1 MILAV
6 ILLQIVAFPSV
17 TAQPLFISI
26 TTDGNV
32 EGTSAIQRNGNIY
45 TFTSNLEEASIVIE
59 ASNIVLDG
67 AGFTLQGEIYK
78 INGDNVEIKNL
89 KINSPA
95 TAIEIYGSS
104 CKITNNEIQA
114 EYGGISIRNTNNHII
129 SGNKIDAKV
138 QAGIAF
144 GTSSYNTVTE
154 NTISTSI
161 MVGGVDLV
169 SSDYNTFS
177 RNTIHF
183 ISLYKSSY
191 NILDENNLPQ
201 GILIRNKS
209 NYNNIT
215 GNNIIDF
222 NELTETNFMS
232 SGSITLN
239 GCEGNTIS
247 SNTISNSGG
256 IFLDTSSKNVLKNNV
271 ITGTGKGFEVSGS
284 PQPSLSSFINDIDD
298 SNTINGKKIY
308 YLIDK
313 SDLSINPSTYP
324 NIGYLAL
331 VNCTRITVEN
341 THLNTSGITAGL
353 DNRLANQ
360 EQRHFQQLRRRRNS

>member
-17 TAQPLFISI
+17 TAQPLFVSI

-32 EGTSAIQRNGNIY
+32 EGTSAIQRAGNIY
-45 TFTSNLEEASIVIE
+45 TFTSNLEQASIVIE

-95 TAIEIYGSS
+95 TAIEIYGSN

-154 NTISTSI
+154 NTIATSI

-239 GCEGNTIS
+239 GCEGNIIS
-247 SNTISNSGG
+247 SNTILNSGG
-256 IFLDTSSKNVLKNNV
+256 IFSTR
-271 ITGTGKGFEVSGS
+271 
-284 PQPSLSSFINDIDD
+284 PQKMYSR
-298 SNTINGKKIY
+298 T
-308 YLIDK
+308 
-313 SDLSINPSTYP
+313 T
-324 NIGYLAL
+324 
-331 VNCTRITVEN
+331 
-341 THLNTSGITAGL
+341 
-353 DNRLANQ
+353 
-360 EQRHFQQLRRRRNS
+360 